1 MSDAHAGHATEVIWP
16 DGSMSTFH
24 AEGGAFHEGMGIT
37 RLRLISARSA
47 LEVYLKYDG
56 RMQLTRNG
64 HRAAV
69 INVIEPLSGKQF
81 STASGRVTKK
91 SCREALAECERL
103 IAALEAS
110 AVVYES

>member
-1 MSDAHAGHATEVIWP
+1 MTQEVIYS

-24 AEGGAFHEGMGIT
+24 DGGGALHEGMGIT

-47 LEVYLKYDG
+47 LEIYLKYDG

-64 HRAAV
+64 HRMAV

-81 STASGRVTKK
+81 STPTGKVTKAG
-91 SCREALAECERL
+91 CRKALAECERL
-103 IAALEAS
+103 IAEIENN
-110 AVVYES
+110 AVVYDGA